1 MDIFALTGTQIGFD
15 FEVRDYLLVV
25 HIAILTG
32 YFLRLVILEDG
43 LKLPLFVPCLL
54 VLIAMPNTVRCLFLW
69 IT

>member
-54 VLIAMPNTVRCLFLW
+54 VGIAMPNTVRCLFLW